1 MDRSWPKQEGKIA
14 PESIEFTDFEISS
27 FFWSIYTNF
36 WQACLISISPAPV
49 LLLELRK
56 ALRVIFDWHIWSR
69 FPLRLYYSWSLE
81 RLYESC
87 EIIMRGGE
95 ALSRAEPP
103 AGPPK
108 FTKVS
113 IFHHFFEK
121 FVPFAT
127 FPRDRFYA
135 CNPQISTIYKLTASD
150 WRILSPRHVVQPEN
164 HETLEK
170 RRLCDK
176 NSNENTQKT
185 VANHKNWTI

>member
-1 MDRSWPKQEGKIA
+1 MHHPKRIHGSREIFEKSFRA
-14 PESIEFTDFEISS
+14 KPSIISG
-27 FFWSIYTNF
+27 WS
-36 WQACLISISPAPV
+36 SIRIQIPPAAV
-49 LLLELRK
+49 LLLE
-56 ALRVIFDWHIWSR
+56 
-69 FPLRLYYSWSLE
+69 LE

-113 IFHHFFEK
+113 IFDHFFEK

-150 WRILSPRHVVQPEN
+150 
-164 HETLEK
+164 
-170 RRLCDK
+170 
-176 NSNENTQKT
+176 
-185 VANHKNWTI
+185 